1 MQSKLLDEEA
11 KKDGDLMEQ
20 KINKQSIR
28 RKFLERRDSLSL
40 SDRKQ
45 KSLRIWENLKK
56 EECFKQAEIVLVYMD
71 YRSEVMTTGLVE
83 ELLQS
88 QGGKKVYAPK
98 VDGLDIDFYELTSLD
113 ELYPG
118 YQQIREPEAL
128 LDKQFTLAVSEGKK
142 CLVLVPGAVFDR
154 ELGRM
159 GYGKGF
165 YDRFI
170 HNFPAITKVGLAF
183 DCQITGQVPR
193 ESHDKHLDMI
203 VTESEVI
210 K

>member
-1 MQSKLLDEEA
+1 M
-11 KKDGDLMEQ
+11 
-20 KINKQSIR
+20 
-28 RKFLERRDSLSL
+28 
-40 SDRKQ
+40 
-45 KSLRIWENLKK
+45 
-56 EECFKQAEIVLVYMD
+56 LVYMD

-98 VDGLDIDFYELTSLD
+98 VDGLDIDFYEITSLD

-165 YDRFI
+165 YDRFLTD
-170 HNFPAITKVGLAF
+170 FMGTKIGLCYSDF
-183 DCQITGQVPR
+183 MTDTLPKGRYDISV
-193 ESHDKHLDMI
+193 DII
-203 VTESEVI
+203 VTEKKVI
-210 K
+210 SL